1 MQRRWGEDA
10 YRCAKTDKSSGY
22 DRGHRCCV
30 LRHVRHAVASCLGV
44 RLRGDYISELATG
57 RFGYVQ
63 PLAFFTI
70 ALGSLSLALAFA
82 ALITFFLNG
91 DGQWTGLYQPAFL
104 GTILLWLVL
113 VAIRLRSIATRSI
126 EGREITDDRSKTAPS
141 S

>member
-1 MQRRWGEDA
+1 MKMLIDVPKRTNRLA
-10 YRCAKTDKSSGY
+10 TI
-22 DRGHRCCV
+22 
-30 LRHVRHAVASCLGV
+30 AVIGV
-44 RLRGDYISELATG
+44 VFFATSATLLPLVSEYGFAGDYISELATG